1 MILTTHHCREIKEAY
16 SPQNLHI
23 MYKRQYQNIPNFYDI
38 IFSNA
43 KARTIKQLKA
53 AQVQLMI
60 DINFPETRKQQ
71 TETERETESAHD
83 ETKGKAGFKRGMRRL
98 S

>member
-1 MILTTHHCREIKEAY
+1 
-16 SPQNLHI
+16 

-60 DINFPETRKQQ
+60 DM
-71 TETERETESAHD
+71 
-83 ETKGKAGFKRGMRRL
+83 KGDSL
-98 S
+98 PSSIT